1 MKPVLRE
8 HQERR
13 TTRILQS
20 NLFGR
25 RKERWPRRSRNRP
38 KRIMSNRPVELGSLD
53 YVNLTQNF
61 EVMTDLT
68 VEKIVAK
75 AKSQG
80 KMILANFVEWPG

>member
-1 MKPVLRE
+1 
-8 HQERR
+8 
-13 TTRILQS
+13 
-20 NLFGR
+20 
-25 RKERWPRRSRNRP
+25 
-38 KRIMSNRPVELGSLD
+38 MSNRPVELGSLD